1 MTLRERFNRFRLR
14 WSWTVLVPTIGLS
27 GLLLAV
33 GVVAAWQLDR
43 IQSAATRAV
52 VLNVSSMRASEELEI
67 AVREVRTRL
76 KDYLLTKDR
85 SHLTELVELR
95 RHVDQ
100 WLEESR
106 RLATTPT
113 EQGQIQRIDQDY
125 QTLSKDLDR
134 LMTLAGEPNNDAE
147 LEKLCRAITLGEMQ
161 GMLNAAHEYLDF
173 NENVITESS
182 ERNQK
187 LTRRLVP
194 TLSLLGICGAIAGVL
209 MGFVIARGVRQRVVE
224 CNVPIRDVAG
234 KLNEV
239 LGPLT
244 FSGALDLD
252 DLEPALRQIADRVQ
266 RVVHRLQDSE
276 RETLRS
282 EQLAAVGQ
290 LAAGMAH
297 ELRNPLT
304 SMKVLVQSSLM
315 GDDPQLEGRDLEIL
329 EEEIDR
335 MTHLIAAF
343 LEYARPPQLEKRLI
357 DLVETCQQTVSLILP
372 RASQKGVRFTLR
384 LLKPPLLIEADAR
397 QLRQVLLNLFDN
409 SLDATPA
416 GGRVWIEMQRM
427 DAPPPPVT
435 IAPWDTATE
444 VSYADTAEIPI
455 FPTMNRT
462 NCDRCRDWRHGSPA
476 GTATSE
482 TNRTPGSNSRV
493 SVNDDRSSAAGIHL
507 LVADSGCGIPPELGD
522 RIFEPFVSTKETGL
536 GLGLSICRRIV
547 QSHGGQIVGTNFASG
562 GSAFSIWLPLS
573 DKAASTADPP
583 FSQQEPADHSS
594 EYLPTISIA
603 VR

>member
-1 MTLRERFNRFRLR
+1 MLLRERLNRFRLR
-14 WSWTVLVPTIGLS
+14 SSWTVLVPTIGLS

-43 IQSAATRAV
+43 IQSAATQTV

-85 SHLTELVELR
+85 RHLNDLVELR
-95 RHVDQ
+95 RQVDQ

-125 QTLSKDLDR
+125 QSLSKDLDR
-134 LMTLAGEPNNDAE
+134 LKTLAAEPDNDAE
-147 LEKLCRAITLGEMQ
+147 LEKLCRTITLGEMQ

-173 NENVITESS
+173 NEDVITQSV
-182 ERNQK
+182 ERNQT
-187 LTRRLVP
+187 LTSRLVP

-252 DLEPALRQIADRVQ
+252 DLEPTLRQIADRVQ
-266 RVVHRLQDSE
+266 HVVHRLQDSE

-329 EEEIDR
+329 EEEVDR
-335 MTHLIAAF
+335 MTQLIAAF
-343 LEYARPPQLEKRLI
+343 LDYARPPQLEKQPI

-384 LLKPPLLIEADAR
+384 LLQPPLLIEADAR
-397 QLRQVLLNLFDN
+397 QLRQVLLNLFEN

-416 GGRVWIEMQRM
+416 GGRVWVELQCMN
-427 DAPPPPVT
+427 APPPPVT
-435 IAPWDTATE
+435 TAPWDTATE
-444 VSYADTAEIPI
+444 VACADTAEIPI
-455 FPTMNRT
+455 FPTAHLT
-462 NCDRCRDWRHGSPA
+462 NIDRRHDWRHGEPTGAAASA
-476 GTATSE
+476 
-482 TNRTPGSNSRV
+482 TNRVQGLNSLV
-493 SVNDDRSSAAGIHL
+493 SVNDDRRSAAGIHL
-507 LVADSGCGIPPELGD
+507 LVADSGCGISSELGD

-547 QSHGGQIVGTNFASG
+547 QSHGGQIVGTNLASG
-562 GSAFSIWLPLS
+562 GTAFSIWLPLPNEDDS
-573 DKAASTADPP
+573 AASTPL
-583 FSQQEPADHSS
+583 SQQEPADHSR
-594 EYLPTISIA
+594 EFLPTISIA

>member
-1 MTLRERFNRFRLR
+1 MPLRERLNRFRLKS
-14 WSWTVLVPTIGLS
+14 SWTVLVPTICLS

-43 IQSAATRAV
+43 IQSAATQTV

-85 SHLTELVELR
+85 SHLGELVELR
-95 RHVDQ
+95 RQVDQ

-113 EQGQIQRIDQDY
+113 EQGQIQRIDHDY
-125 QTLSKDLDR
+125 QSLSKDLDR
-134 LMTLAGEPNNDAE
+134 LKMLAAEPDNDAE
-147 LEKLCRAITLGEMQ
+147 LEKLCRTITLGEMQ

-173 NENVITESS
+173 NEDVITQSS
-182 ERNQK
+182 ERNQA
-187 LTRRLVP
+187 LTSRLVP

-209 MGFVIARGVRQRVVE
+209 MGFAIARGVRQRVVE

-244 FSGALDLD
+244 VTGALDLD
-252 DLEPALRQIADRVQ
+252 DLEPTLRQIADRVQ
-266 RVVHRLQDSE
+266 HVVHRLQDSE

-335 MTHLIAAF
+335 MTELIAAF
-343 LEYARPPQLEKRLI
+343 LDYARPPQLEKRRV
-357 DLVETCQQTVSLILP
+357 DLVELCEQAVSLILP
-372 RASQKGVRFTLR
+372 RAIHKGINVITR
-384 LLKPPLLIEADAR
+384 LGRSMPVDADAR
-397 QLRQVLLNLFDN
+397 QLRQVLLNLFEN
-409 SLDATPA
+409 SLEAVPV
-416 GGRVWIEMQRM
+416 GGQLLVELQRLN
-427 DAPPPPVT
+427 APPPPIT
-435 IAPWDTATE
+435 TAPWDTATE
-444 VSYADTAEIPI
+444 SSCADTAEIPI
-455 FPTMNRT
+455 FPTATLT
-462 NCDRCRDWRHGSPA
+462 NCGRRLDWRPGQPIGA
-476 GTATSE
+476 ATSD
-482 TNRTPGSNSRV
+482 TNRVQGSDSA

-507 LVADSGCGIPPELGD
+507 LVADSGSGIPPELGD

-547 QSHGGQIVGTNFASG
+547 QSHGGQIVGTNLASG
-562 GSAFSIWLPLS
+562 GTAFSIWLPLPNEADS
-573 DKAASTADPP
+573 AANPIS
-583 FSQQEPADHSS
+583 SHEPADHSS
-594 EYLPTISIA
+594 GFLPSMSLA

>member
-1 MTLRERFNRFRLR
+1 MSIRERLNRFRLR
-14 WSWTVLVPTIGLS
+14 SSWTLLVPTIGLS

-43 IQSAATRAV
+43 IQSAATQTV

-85 SHLTELVELR
+85 THLHDLVELR
-95 RHVDQ
+95 RQVDQ

-113 EQGQIQRIDQDY
+113 EQEQIRRIDKDY
-125 QTLSKDLDR
+125 QSLSKDLDR
-134 LMTLAGEPNNDAE
+134 LKTLAAEPGNDAE
-147 LEKLCRAITLGEMQ
+147 LEKLCRAITQGEMQ

-173 NENVITESS
+173 NEDVITQSS
-182 ERNQK
+182 ERNQT
-187 LTRRLVP
+187 LTSRLVP

-244 FSGALDLD
+244 VTGALDLD
-252 DLEPALRQIADRVQ
+252 DLEPTLRQIADRVQ
-266 RVVHRLQDSE
+266 HVVHRLQDSE

-335 MTHLIAAF
+335 MTQLIAAF
-343 LEYARPPQLEKRLI
+343 LDYARPPQLEKQPI

-397 QLRQVLLNLFDN
+397 QLRQVLLNLFEN
-409 SLDATPA
+409 SLEAVPA
-416 GGRVWIEMQRM
+416 GGQVLVELQRLN
-427 DAPPPPVT
+427 APPPPIT
-435 IAPWDTATE
+435 TAPWDTATE
-444 VSYADTAEIPI
+444 SSCADTAEIPI
-455 FPTMNRT
+455 FPTANLT
-462 NCDRCRDWRHGSPA
+462 NCDCRRDWRHGEPIGA
-476 GTATSE
+476 ATSD
-482 TNRTPGSNSRV
+482 TNRVQGSNSPV

-547 QSHGGQIVGTNFASG
+547 QSHGGQIVGTNLASG
-562 GSAFSIWLPLS
+562 GTAFSIWLPLP
-573 DKAASTADPP
+573 DEADSTASPP
-583 FSQQEPADHSS
+583 FSQQEPADHSR
-594 EYLPTISIA
+594 EYLPAISLT

>member
-1 MTLRERFNRFRLR
+1 MPLRERLNRFRLR
-14 WSWTVLVPTIGLS
+14 SSWTFLVPMICLS
-27 GLLLAV
+27 GLLLAI
-33 GVVAAWQLDR
+33 GVVAAWQLDS
-43 IQSAATRAV
+43 IQSAATQTV

-76 KDYLLTKDR
+76 KDYMLTKDR
-85 SHLTELVELR
+85 SHLNDLVELR
-95 RHVDQ
+95 RQLDK

-106 RLATTPT
+106 RLATTST
-113 EQGQIQRIDQDY
+113 EQEQIQRIDKDY
-125 QTLSKDLDR
+125 RTLKMDLDR
-134 LMTLAGEPNNDAE
+134 IKTLAAQPDSEAE
-147 LEKLCRAITLGEMQ
+147 LEKLCRAITQGEMQ
-161 GMLNAAHEYLDF
+161 GMLDAAHEYLDF
-173 NENVITESS
+173 NEDVITQSS
-182 ERNQK
+182 ERNQT
-187 LTRRLVP
+187 LTSRLVP

-252 DLEPALRQIADRVQ
+252 DLEPTLRQIADRVQ
-266 RVVHRLQDSE
+266 HVVHRLQDSE

-335 MTHLIAAF
+335 MTELIAAF
-343 LEYARPPQLEKRLI
+343 LDYARPPQLEKRRV
-357 DLVETCQQTVSLILP
+357 DLVELCQQAVSLILP
-372 RASQKGVRFTLR
+372 RAIHKGINVIVRLGGST
-384 LLKPPLLIEADAR
+384 PVEADAR
-397 QLRQVLLNLFDN
+397 QLRQVLLNLFEN
-409 SLDATPA
+409 SLEAVPA
-416 GGRVWIEMQRM
+416 GGQVLVELQRLN
-427 DAPPPPVT
+427 APPPPIT
-435 IAPWDTATE
+435 TAPWDTATE
-444 VSYADTAEIPI
+444 SSCADTAEIPI
-455 FPTMNRT
+455 FPTATLT
-462 NCDRCRDWRHGSPA
+462 NCGRRRDWRPGQPIGA
-476 GTATSE
+476 ATSDA
-482 TNRTPGSNSRV
+482 NRVQGSNSS

-547 QSHGGQIVGTNFASG
+547 QTHGGQIVGTNLASG
-562 GSAFSIWLPLS
+562 GTAFSIWLPLP
-573 DKAASTADPP
+573 DEADSTASPP
-583 FSQQEPADHSS
+583 FSQQEPADHSR
-594 EYLPTISIA
+594 EYLPAISLT